1 LGCLSECT
9 RNVVC
14 TGAEPIGVID
24 HLQFGSP
31 ENPQIY
37 WSLEESVRAIVDF
50 CKFMDLPVVGG
61 KVSLYNEIVK
71 GPIKP
76 SPVIGCLGLIENAG
90 WITISSLRPS
100 NTIFIIGLTSD
111 EMGGSEYYE
120 YYHNIVGGIVP
131 KLDLKID
138 MLNKRVMLSLIRA
151 NLVMCAHDCSKGGLA
166 IALCEMAIGGKVGLE
181 ANLDLLP
188 TMCSRLDY
196 LLFSESQS
204 RFLFATS
211 DPTGVENFL
220 KVFPGLIYARIGKSS
235 TIRSSENNR
244 IVITKSELPIISI
257 LITEIEKNYDSL
269 SRTMS

>member
-1 LGCLSECT
+1 
-9 RNVVC
+9 
-14 TGAEPIGVID
+14 
-24 HLQFGSP
+24 
-31 ENPQIY
+31 
-37 WSLEESVRAIVDF
+37 
-50 CKFMDLPVVGG
+50 
-61 KVSLYNEIVK
+61 
-71 GPIKP
+71 
-76 SPVIGCLGLIENAG
+76 
-90 WITISSLRPS
+90 
-100 NTIFIIGLTSD
+100 
-111 EMGGSEYYE
+111 MGGSEYYE

-151 NLVMCAHDCSKGGLA
+151 NLVTCAHDCSKGGLA

-188 TMCSRLDY
+188 TTCSRLDY

-211 DPTGVENFL
+211 DPTGVENLL

-244 IVITKSELPIISI
+244 IVITKSGLPIITS
-257 LITEIEKNYDSL
+257 LIAELEKNYNSL
-269 SRTMS
+269 SRTMC